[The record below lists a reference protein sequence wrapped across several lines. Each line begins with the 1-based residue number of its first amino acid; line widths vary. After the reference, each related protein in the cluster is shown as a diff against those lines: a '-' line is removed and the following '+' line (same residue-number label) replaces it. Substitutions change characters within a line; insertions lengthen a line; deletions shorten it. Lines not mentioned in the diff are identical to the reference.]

1 MAWHTS
7 DRRTRLPDDW
17 HATRARVRK
26 RAGGRCEW
34 VLPDGTR
41 CPTPGTDC
49 DHVTPGDD
57 HGMGNL
63 QWLCYPHHKVKT
75 AHDNREAQDQRRAL
89 RPRPT
94 DEHPGRIDT

>member
-7 DRRTRLPDDW
+7 DRRTRLPSNWPQLRRD
-17 HATRARVRK
+17 TER

-41 CPTPGTDC
+41 CTTRGTDC
-49 DHVTPGDD
+49 DHIIPGDD
-57 HGMGNL
+57 HSPANL
-63 QWLCYPHHKVKT
+63 QWLCGPHHQVKT
-75 AHDNREAQDQRRAL
+75 AQDNRDALALRQAL

-94 DEHPGRIDT
+94 DTHPGRRTP

>member
-34 VLPDGTR
+34 VLEDGTL
-41 CPTPGTDC
+41 CPSPGTDC

-57 HGMGNL
+57 HSMDNL
-63 QWLCYPHHKVKT
+63 QWLCHPHHQVKT
-75 AHDNREAQDQRRAL
+75 TQDNQVAQALRTRL

-94 DEHPGRIDT
+94 DEHPGRITT